1 MRKSIS
7 TFTLGSFL
15 AILPVTGALASEP
28 DASVTAKAPPPSSVA
43 APVESA
49 SPFDVTSPEAAE
61 AMARHYRDEAQRY
74 RAMGGFTYKAGLVQR
89 AEADAAKYAA
99 LAAELRGP
107 VSVALPRSP
116 EAERYAQ
123 LAAQYRRF
131 GGVAYKAGL
140 VQWAEAQQRKYEPAV
155 PADAVA
161 MQQPNQ
167 SCRSTKPV
175 VCFQLGVR

>member
-1 MRKSIS
+1 MRKPIS
-7 TFTLGSFL
+7 TFIVGSFL
-15 AILPVTGALASEP
+15 AILPITGALASEP
-28 DASVTAKAPPPSSVA
+28 EASVTAKASPPSAVA
-43 APVESA
+43 APNESA
-49 SPFDVTSPEAAE
+49 SRFDVTSPEAAD
-61 AMARHYRDEAQRY
+61 AMAQHYRDEAQRY
-74 RAMGGFTYKAGLVQR
+74 RAMGGVAYKAGLVQR

-107 VSVALPRSP
+107 VSVLPRSP

-123 LAAQYRRF
+123 LATQYRRF

-175 VCFQLGVR
+175 VCAQLGVR